1 MKAFDIT
8 IENESHTLG
17 HLLQSHINKFS
28 TSKDLFVGYKNP
40 HPLDKK
46 IMLRLKV
53 EDINEVKSVLQD
65 TVAKLTKIC
74 LDMEKAVSNHF
85 KLSEA
90 KKPKKMKLKLKPK
103 AKPKAKAE
111 GDGDVDEPTEGGAP
125 APKK

>member
-1 MKAFDIT
+1 
-8 IENESHTLG
+8 
-17 HLLQSHINKFS
+17 
-28 TSKDLFVGYKNP
+28 
-40 HPLDKK
+40 
-46 IMLRLKV
+46 MLRLKV

-103 AKPKAKAE
+103 AKPKAKAKAE
-111 GDGDVDEPTEGGAP
+111 GDDDTDEPTEGGAP
-125 APKK
+125 AP